1 MRYKRT
7 QTKKF
12 ESFYVIRKVWL
23 LKSMDFK
30 RKKIRLGDLLVES
43 KAISQE
49 QLEKA
54 LSKQKKTN
62 KKLGE
67 LLVDD
72 GIITED
78 DIAVALSHQ
87 LGIDIVDLQNIHI
100 DPNVAKLVP
109 VNILKKYTMMP
120 FAFDPNNKNILL
132 VAMENPLDT
141 YAQEDVALVT
151 NYQVE
156 PVVATTRSIMLA
168 IDKYHGQEEVR
179 SALNQYAKEKK
190 LDVED
195 EDAQQEADDINSS
208 PIVKMVKEM
217 IDLAVRQRASDIHL
231 EPMEDYIR
239 VRYRIDGV
247 LHKKA
252 TYNISVLPAIIA
264 RIKIIGGMD
273 ISEKRKPQDGRITQI
288 VDHVEYDIRVSILPT
303 VFGEKVVMRLT
314 AKMALTREK
323 SQLGLKPY
331 ELEQF
336 DSILKNPHGIL
347 LVTGPTGSGKS
358 TTLYTALSELNT
370 NDVNI
375 ITVEDPVEANIDGI
389 NQVQVNVK
397 ADLTFASALRSILR
411 QDPDIIMIGEIRDHE
426 TAAIAVQAS
435 ITGHLVVSTLHTNSA
450 ASTIT
455 RLEDM
460 GIESYLIADSVIG
473 VIAQRLVRR
482 LCPQCKQPKPA
493 TAEEK
498 EFMGIPIDKEVTIY
512 EPCGC
517 SKCDNTGY
525 KGRIGVYE
533 IMRMS
538 PTLKQIISKRMGA
551 DVLKKY
557 AIKEG
562 MRTLRRSGSEY
573 VVKGMTSFQEVMKIS
588 LDT

>member
-1 MRYKRT
+1 
-7 QTKKF
+7 
-12 ESFYVIRKVWL
+12 
-23 LKSMDFK
+23 MDFNRK
-30 RKKIRLGDLLVES
+30 RIRLGDLLVETGN
-43 KAISQE
+43 ITQE
-49 QLEKA
+49 QLERA
-54 LSKQKKTN
+54 LAKQKERN
-62 KKLGE
+62 MKLGE
-67 LLVDD
+67 ILVDE

-78 DIAVALSHQ
+78 DIAVALSNQ
-87 LGIDIVDLQNIHI
+87 LNIEIVDLQNINI
-100 DPNVAKLVP
+100 DKSVTQLVP

-120 FAFDPNNKNILL
+120 FAFSENNKNVLR

-141 YAQEDVALVT
+141 YAQEDISIIT

-168 IDKYHGQEEVR
+168 IDKYHGQDEMKH
-179 SALNQYAKEKK
+179 ALNQYAKEKK
-190 LDVED
+190 LEVETDV
-195 EDAQQEADDINSS
+195 QEEEDINSS
-208 PIVKMVKEM
+208 PIVKLVKEM
-217 IDLAVRQRASDIHL
+217 IDLAVRQRASDIHI
-231 EPMEDYIR
+231 EPMEEYIR

-247 LHKKA
+247 LQKKA
-252 TYNISVLPAIIA
+252 TYNVSVLPAIIA

-273 ISEKRKPQDGRITQI
+273 ISEKRKPQDGRITQV

-336 DSILKNPHGIL
+336 DYIIKNPHGIL

-389 NQVQVNVK
+389 NQVQVNPK
-397 ADLTFASALRSILR
+397 AELTFASALRSILR
-411 QDPDIIMIGEIRDHE
+411 QDPDIIMIGEIRDTE

-450 ASTIT
+450 ASSIT

-482 LCPQCKQPKPA
+482 LCPVCKKPKQA
-493 TAEEK
+493 TEEEK
-498 EFMGIPIDKEVTIY
+498 EFMGVDVSEDVTIY

-517 SKCDNTGY
+517 AKCENTGF

-533 IMRMS
+533 IMRMT
-538 PTLKQIISKRMGA
+538 PTLKKIISRREGA
-551 DVLKKY
+551 DVLKDK
-557 AIKEG
+557 AIEEG
-562 MRTLRRSGSEY
+562 MRTLRMSGSQY
-573 VVKGMTSFQEVMKIS
+573 VLDGTTSFAEVVRIS
-588 LDT
+588 FDS

>member
-1 MRYKRT
+1 
-7 QTKKF
+7 
-12 ESFYVIRKVWL
+12 
-23 LKSMDFK
+23 MDFNK
-30 RKKIRLGDLLVES
+30 RKIRLGELLVETG
-43 KAISQE
+43 AITQE
-49 QLEKA
+49 QLEHA
-54 LSKQKKTN
+54 LQKQKKTN
-62 KKLGE
+62 LKLGE
-67 LLVDD
+67 TLVDE

-78 DIAVALSHQ
+78 DIAKALSQQ
-87 LGIDIVDLQNIHI
+87 LNLEIVDLQNINI
-100 DPNVAKLVP
+100 DKVVVGLVP
-109 VNILKKYTMMP
+109 VNLLKKYTMIP
-120 FAFDPNNKNILL
+120 FAFNENNKNILR

-141 YAQEDVALVT
+141 YAQEDISIIT

-168 IDKYHGQEEVR
+168 IDKYYGQDDVK
-179 SALNQYAKEKK
+179 SALKQYAKEKK
-190 LDVED
+190 LEIEEDVQED
-195 EDAQQEADDINSS
+195 EDVNSS
-208 PIVKMVKEM
+208 PIVKLVKEM
-217 IDLAVRQRASDIHL
+217 IDLAVRQRASDIHI
-231 EPMEDYIR
+231 EPMEEYIR

-247 LHKKA
+247 LQKKA
-252 TYNISVLPAIIA
+252 KYNISVLPAIIA

-273 ISEKRKPQDGRITQI
+273 ISEKRKPQDGRITQV

-331 ELEQF
+331 ELKQF
-336 DSILKNPHGIL
+336 DYILSNPHGIL

-370 NDVNI
+370 SDVNI

-389 NQVQVNVK
+389 NQVQVNPK
-397 ADLTFASALRSILR
+397 AELTFAGALRSILR
-411 QDPDIIMIGEIRDHE
+411 QDPDIIMIGEIRDQE

-450 ASTIT
+450 ASSIT

-482 LCPQCKQPKPA
+482 LCPVCKEAREA
-493 TAEEK
+493 TVEEK
-498 EFMGIPIDKEVTIY
+498 EFMGQDVDKKITLY

-517 SKCDNTGY
+517 AKCDNTGY

-533 IMRMS
+533 IMTMT
-538 PTLKQIISKRMGA
+538 PALKTMISKREGA
-551 DVLKKY
+551 ER
-557 AIKEG
+557 IKEQAMEEG
-562 MRTLRRSGSEY
+562 MRTLRMSGSEY
-573 VVKGMTSFQEVMKIS
+573 VLDGTTSFAELVKIS
-588 LDT
+588 FDV

>member
-1 MRYKRT
+1 
-7 QTKKF
+7 
-12 ESFYVIRKVWL
+12 
-23 LKSMDFK
+23 MDFN
-30 RKKIRLGDLLVES
+30 RKKIRLGDLLVETGS
-43 KAISQE
+43 ITQE
-49 QLEKA
+49 QLTKA
-54 LSKQKKTN
+54 LAKQKERN

-67 LLVDD
+67 ILVDD

-78 DIAVALSHQ
+78 DIAVALSDQ
-87 LGIDIVDLQNIHI
+87 LNIEIVDLQSINIDRSVTQLI
-100 DPNVAKLVP
+100 P
-109 VNILKKYTMMP
+109 VSILKKYTMMP
-120 FAFDPNNKNILL
+120 FAFSENNKNILR

-141 YAQEDVALVT
+141 YAQEDISIIT

-168 IDKYHGQEEVR
+168 IDKYLGQ
-179 SALNQYAKEKK
+179 SDIKDALNQYAKEKK
-190 LDVED
+190 LEVEVN
-195 EDAQQEADDINSS
+195 EHEEEEINSS
-208 PIVKMVKEM
+208 PIVKLVKEM
-217 IDLAVRQRASDIHL
+217 IDLAVRQRASDIHV
-231 EPMEDYIR
+231 EPMEEYIR

-247 LHKKA
+247 LQKKA
-252 TYNISVLPAIIA
+252 TYNVSVLPAIIA

-336 DSILKNPHGIL
+336 DYIIKNPHGIL

-375 ITVEDPVEANIDGI
+375 ITVEDPVEANLDGI
-389 NQVQVNVK
+389 NQVQVNPK
-397 ADLTFASALRSILR
+397 AELTFASALRSILR
-411 QDPDIIMIGEIRDHE
+411 QDPDIIMIGEIRDLE

-450 ASTIT
+450 ASSIT

-482 LCPQCKQPKPA
+482 LCPVCKKPRPA
-493 TAEEK
+493 TEEEK
-498 EFMGIPIDKEVTIY
+498 EFMGVDVNEDITIY
-512 EPCGC
+512 EPHGC
-517 SKCDNTGY
+517 AKCEHTGY

-538 PTLKQIISKRMGA
+538 PALKKIISRREGA
-551 DVLKKY
+551 DVLKEK
-557 AIKEG
+557 AIEEG
-562 MRTLRRSGSEY
+562 MRTLRMSGSGY
-573 VVKGMTSFQEVMKIS
+573 VLDGTTSFAEVVRIS
-588 LDT
+588 FDS

>member
-1 MRYKRT
+1 M
-7 QTKKF
+7 
-12 ESFYVIRKVWL
+12 WDG
-23 LKSMDFK
+23 MDFK
-30 RKKIRLGDLLVES
+30 RKKIRLGDLLVETGN
-43 KAISQE
+43 ITQE
-49 QLEKA
+49 QLEHA
-54 LSKQKKTN
+54 LAKQKERN
-62 KKLGE
+62 MKLGE
-67 LLVDD
+67 ILVDE

-78 DIAVALSHQ
+78 DIAVALSNQ
-87 LGIDIVDLQNIHI
+87 LNIEIVDLQNINI
-100 DPNVAKLVP
+100 DKSVTQLVP

-120 FAFDPNNKNILL
+120 FAFSENNKNVLR

-141 YAQEDVALVT
+141 YAQEDVSIIT

-168 IDKYHGQEEVR
+168 IDKYHGQDEMKH
-179 SALNQYAKEKK
+179 ALNQYAKEKK
-190 LDVED
+190 LEVEVD
-195 EDAQQEADDINSS
+195 EQEDQEINSS
-208 PIVKMVKEM
+208 PIVKLVKEM
-217 IDLAVRQRASDIHL
+217 IDLAVRQRASDIHI
-231 EPMEDYIR
+231 EPMEEYIR
-239 VRYRIDGV
+239 IRYRIDGV
-247 LHKKA
+247 LQKKA
-252 TYNISVLPAIIA
+252 TYNVSVLPAIIA

-273 ISEKRKPQDGRITQI
+273 ISEKRKPQDGRITQV

-336 DSILKNPHGIL
+336 DYIIKNPHGIL

-389 NQVQVNVK
+389 NQVQVNPK
-397 ADLTFASALRSILR
+397 AELTFASALRSILR
-411 QDPDIIMIGEIRDHE
+411 QDPDIIMIGEIRDTE

-450 ASTIT
+450 ASSIT

-482 LCPQCKQPKPA
+482 LCPVCKKPKKA
-493 TAEEK
+493 TEEEK
-498 EFMGIPIDKEVTIY
+498 EFMGVDINEDITIY

-517 SKCDNTGY
+517 AKCENTGF

-533 IMRMS
+533 IMKMT
-538 PTLKQIISKRMGA
+538 PTLKKIISRREGA
-551 DVLKKY
+551 DVLKDK
-557 AIKEG
+557 AIEEG
-562 MRTLRRSGSEY
+562 MRTLRMSGSEY
-573 VVKGMTSFQEVMKIS
+573 VLDGTTSFAEVVRIS
-588 LDT
+588 FDS

>member
-1 MRYKRT
+1 
-7 QTKKF
+7 
-12 ESFYVIRKVWL
+12 
-23 LKSMDFK
+23 MDFNRK
-30 RKKIRLGDLLVES
+30 RIRLGDLLVETGN
-43 KAISQE
+43 ITQE
-49 QLEKA
+49 QLERA
-54 LSKQKKTN
+54 LAKQKERN
-62 KKLGE
+62 MKLGE
-67 LLVDD
+67 ILVDE

-78 DIAVALSHQ
+78 DIAVALSNQ
-87 LGIDIVDLQNIHI
+87 LNIEIVDLQNISI
-100 DPNVAKLVP
+100 DKSVTKLVP

-120 FAFDPNNKNILL
+120 FAFSESNKNVLR

-141 YAQEDVALVT
+141 YAQEDISIIT
-151 NYQVE
+151 NYLVE

-168 IDKYHGQEEVR
+168 IDKYHGQDEMKH
-179 SALNQYAKEKK
+179 ALNQYAKEKK
-190 LDVED
+190 LEVETDVHEED
-195 EDAQQEADDINSS
+195 EINSS
-208 PIVKMVKEM
+208 PIVKLVKEM
-217 IDLAVRQRASDIHL
+217 IDLAVRQRASDIHI

-247 LHKKA
+247 LQKKA
-252 TYNISVLPAIIA
+252 TYNVSVLPAIIA

-273 ISEKRKPQDGRITQI
+273 ISEKRKPQDGRITQV

-336 DSILKNPHGIL
+336 DYIIRNPHGIL

-375 ITVEDPVEANIDGI
+375 ITVEDPVEANLDGI
-389 NQVQVNVK
+389 NQVQVNPK
-397 ADLTFASALRSILR
+397 AELTFASALRSILR
-411 QDPDIIMIGEIRDHE
+411 QDPDIIMIGEIRDTE
-426 TAAIAVQAS
+426 TASIAVQAS

-450 ASTIT
+450 ASSIT

-482 LCPQCKQPKPA
+482 LCPICKKPKQA
-493 TAEEK
+493 TDHEK
-498 EFMGIPIDKEVTIY
+498 EFMGVEVTKDVTIY

-517 SKCDNTGY
+517 AKCENTGF

-533 IMRMS
+533 IMRMT
-538 PTLKQIISKRMGA
+538 PALKKIISRREGA
-551 DVLKKY
+551 DVLKDK
-557 AIKEG
+557 AIEEG
-562 MRTLRRSGSEY
+562 MRTLRMSGSAY
-573 VVKGMTSFQEVMKIS
+573 VLDGTTSFAEVVRIS
-588 LDT
+588 FDS

>member
-1 MRYKRT
+1 
-7 QTKKF
+7 
-12 ESFYVIRKVWL
+12 
-23 LKSMDFK
+23 MDFN
-30 RKKIRLGDLLVES
+30 RKKIRLGDLLVETGT
-43 KAISQE
+43 ITQE
-49 QLEKA
+49 QLDRA
-54 LSKQKKTN
+54 LAKQKECN
-62 KKLGE
+62 MKLGE
-67 LLVDD
+67 ILVDE

-78 DIAVALSHQ
+78 DIAVALSNQ
-87 LGIDIVDLQNIHI
+87 LNIEIVDLQNINI
-100 DPNVAKLVP
+100 DKSVTQLVP

-120 FAFDPNNKNILL
+120 FAFSESNKNVLR

-141 YAQEDVALVT
+141 YAQEDISIIT

-168 IDKYHGQEEVR
+168 IDKYHGQDEMKH
-179 SALNQYAKEKK
+179 ALNQYAKEKK
-190 LDVED
+190 LDVEVD
-195 EDAQQEADDINSS
+195 VREEEDINSS
-208 PIVKMVKEM
+208 PIVKLVKEM
-217 IDLAVRQRASDIHL
+217 IDLAVRQRASDIHI
-231 EPMEDYIR
+231 EPMEEYIR

-247 LHKKA
+247 LQKKA
-252 TYNISVLPAIIA
+252 TYNVSVLPAIIA

-273 ISEKRKPQDGRITQI
+273 ISEKRKPQDGRITQV

-314 AKMALTREK
+314 AKTALTREK

-336 DSILKNPHGIL
+336 NYIIQNPHGIL

-370 NDVNI
+370 NEVNI

-389 NQVQVNVK
+389 NQVQVNTK

-411 QDPDIIMIGEIRDHE
+411 QDPDIIMIGEIRDKE
-426 TAAIAVQAS
+426 TASIAVQAS

-450 ASTIT
+450 ASSIT

-482 LCPQCKQPKPA
+482 LCPVCKKPKQA
-493 TAEEK
+493 TEEEK
-498 EFMGIPIDKEVTIY
+498 EFMGVDLDQDVTIY

-517 SKCDNTGY
+517 AKCENTGF

-533 IMRMS
+533 IMRMT
-538 PTLKQIISKRMGA
+538 PTLKKIISRREGA
-551 DVLKKY
+551 DVLKDK
-557 AIKEG
+557 AIEEG
-562 MRTLRRSGSEY
+562 MRTLRMSGSQY
-573 VVKGMTSFQEVMKIS
+573 VLDGTTSFAEVVRIS
-588 LDT
+588 FDS

>member
-1 MRYKRT
+1 
-7 QTKKF
+7 
-12 ESFYVIRKVWL
+12 
-23 LKSMDFK
+23 MDFN
-30 RKKIRLGDLLVES
+30 RKKIRLGDLLVETGS
-43 KAISQE
+43 ITQE
-49 QLEKA
+49 QLERA
-54 LSKQKKTN
+54 LAKQKERK

-67 LLVDD
+67 VLVDE

-78 DIAVALSHQ
+78 DIAVALSNQ
-87 LGIDIVDLQNIHI
+87 LNIEIVDLQNI
-100 DPNVAKLVP
+100 NVDKSVTQLVP
-109 VNILKKYTMMP
+109 VNILKKYTMIP
-120 FAFDPNNKNILL
+120 FAFNENNKNILR

-141 YAQEDVALVT
+141 YAQEDISIIT

-168 IDKYHGQEEVR
+168 IDKYFGQAEIKD
-179 SALNQYAKEKK
+179 ALNQYAKEKK
-190 LDVED
+190 LEVEVD
-195 EDAQQEADDINSS
+195 EQEEQEINSS
-208 PIVKMVKEM
+208 PIVKLVKEM
-217 IDLAVRQRASDIHL
+217 IDLAVRQRASDIHV

-247 LHKKA
+247 LQKKA

-273 ISEKRKPQDGRITQI
+273 ISEKRKPQDGRITQV

-336 DSILKNPHGIL
+336 DYIIKNPHGIL

-389 NQVQVNVK
+389 NQVQVNPK

-411 QDPDIIMIGEIRDHE
+411 QDPDIIMIGEIRDTE
-426 TAAIAVQAS
+426 TASIAVQAS

-450 ASTIT
+450 ASSIT

-482 LCPQCKQPKPA
+482 LCPVCKKPRPA
-493 TAEEK
+493 TEQEK
-498 EFMGIPIDKEVTIY
+498 EFMGVDVNEEVTIY
-512 EPCGC
+512 DPCGC
-517 SKCDNTGY
+517 AKCENTGF

-533 IMRMS
+533 IMKMT
-538 PTLKQIISKRMGA
+538 PALKKIISKREGA
-551 DVLKKY
+551 DVLKEK
-557 AIKEG
+557 AIEEG
-562 MRTLRRSGSEY
+562 MRTLRMSGSGY
-573 VVKGMTSFQEVMKIS
+573 VLDGTTSFAEVVRIS
-588 LDT
+588 FDS